1 MHVGKINIVNEN
13 FQTLC
18 KGITDGISFS
28 DLDIVMFVLRP
39 HLALSRSQTSP
50 FHGNMRTLFGYMIP

>member
-1 MHVGKINIVNEN
+1 MHVGKNNIVNEN
-13 FQTLC
+13 FQTLF
-18 KGITDGISFS
+18 KSFSDGISFP

-50 FHGNMRTLFGYMIP
+50 FHDSMRTLFGYMIP